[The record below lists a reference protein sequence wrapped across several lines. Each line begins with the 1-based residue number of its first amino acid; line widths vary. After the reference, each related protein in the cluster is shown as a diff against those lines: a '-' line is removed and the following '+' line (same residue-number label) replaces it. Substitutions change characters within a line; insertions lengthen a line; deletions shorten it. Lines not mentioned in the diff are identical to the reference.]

1 MYKSSYLIHTDQ
13 ALVVS
18 NPTSDISESL
28 DLEGRTLEEMLNVT
42 ALSKRAA
49 TKRAVLERIRDS
61 SVLHFCGHGA
71 VAGILKHKI
80 FTSFLEQYALFFL
93 KKKNLFLFSC
103 LRCIGL
109 WRYFRGG
116 SAQTRSHF
124 PRWQELYW
132 CIGHLSHNG
141 SRQYST
147 TPSASDDAQLLP
159 SWWVSRNA
167 LPTCNA
173 VFKKDLKKLGGNS

>member
-1 MYKSSYLIHTDQ
+1 MYKISYLIHTDQ

-93 KKKNLFLFSC
+93 KKKKLVPLFMSSMYRFMAIFQRRFSTNEKSFSS
-103 LRCIGL
+103 L
-109 WRYFRGG
+109 
-116 SAQTRSHF
+116 TRAILMHRTSF
-124 PRWQELYW
+124 TQW
-132 CIGHLSHNG
+132 
-141 SRQYST
+141 
-147 TPSASDDAQLLP
+147 
-159 SWWVSRNA
+159 
-167 LPTCNA
+167 
-173 VFKKDLKKLGGNS
+173 

>member
-1 MYKSSYLIHTDQ
+1 MYIYIIIYCKIKAISMYKSSYLIHTDQ

-93 KKKNLFLFSC
+93 KKKKLVPLFMSSMYRFMAIFQRRFSTNEKSFSS
-103 LRCIGL
+103 L
-109 WRYFRGG
+109 
-116 SAQTRSHF
+116 TRAILMHRTSF
-124 PRWQELYW
+124 TQW
-132 CIGHLSHNG
+132 
-141 SRQYST
+141 
-147 TPSASDDAQLLP
+147 
-159 SWWVSRNA
+159 
-167 LPTCNA
+167 
-173 VFKKDLKKLGGNS
+173 